1 MLKGYAGILFYFVVV
16 VGFAVVVIGLSH
28 FFGKRTVS
36 REKLMPYECGVD
48 PLGSARIRFS
58 VKFYLV
64 AMLFIVFDI
73 ESVFL
78 YAFATVFKQLKL
90 IGLIEI
96 GIFIGVL
103 VVGLAYA
110 WGKGALEWE

>member
-1 MLKGYAGILFYFVVV
+1 MLTGYSGILFYFILVVA
-16 VGFAVVVIGLSH
+16 FAIFALGLSH
-28 FFGKRTVS
+28 FVGKRTSS

-48 PLGSARIRFS
+48 PVGTARVKFS
-58 VKFYLV
+58 VKFYLI

-78 YAFATVFKQLKL
+78 YAFATVFKELGML
-90 IGLIEI
+90 GLIEI
-96 GIFIGVL
+96 GIFIAVL

>member
-1 MLKGYAGILFYFVVV
+1 MLTGYGAILFYFILVVA
-16 VGFAVVVIGLSH
+16 FAIFALGLSH
-28 FFGKRTVS
+28 FVGKRTSS

-48 PLGSARIRFS
+48 PVGTARVKFS
-58 VKFYLV
+58 VKFYLI

-78 YAFATVFKQLKL
+78 YAFATVFKELGML
-90 IGLIEI
+90 GLIEI
-96 GIFIGVL
+96 GIFIAVL

>member
-1 MLKGYAGILFYFVVV
+1 MLTGYGGILFYFILVVA
-16 VGFAVVVIGLSH
+16 FAIFALGLSH
-28 FFGKRTVS
+28 FVGKRTSS

-48 PLGSARIRFS
+48 PVGTARVKFS
-58 VKFYLV
+58 VKFYLI

-78 YAFATVFKQLKL
+78 YAFATVFKELGML
-90 IGLIEI
+90 GLIEI
-96 GIFIGVL
+96 GIFIAVL